1 MRAEH
6 SFASNYA
13 EIPGPTATW
22 LLLQRGVIDDLRT
35 GLQGVRDEIRDKV
48 QGVRD
53 EVQGVSQRLDRL
65 ERRQTE
71 AEMRV
76 AMELIA
82 VGGAVR
88 EMRDAFLGDH
98 SLRTRV
104 EDHERRLAA
113 IEKHAG

>member
-1 MRAEH
+1 MEPTDITI
-6 SFASNYA
+6 
-13 EIPGPTATW
+13 EILKGI
-22 LLLQRGVIDDLRT
+22 REDLRT

-53 EVQGVSQRLDRL
+53 EVQGVRVEVQGVSQRLDRL

-71 AEMRV
+71 GEMRV
-76 AMELIA
+76 ATELIA

-88 EMRDAFLGDH
+88 EMRDAFLADH

-104 EDHERRLAA
+104 EDHERRLAV
-113 IEKHAG
+113 IEKHAE

>member
-1 MRAEH
+1 MEPTDITI
-6 SFASNYA
+6 
-13 EIPGPTATW
+13 EILKGI
-22 LLLQRGVIDDLRT
+22 REDLRT

-88 EMRDAFLGDH
+88 EMRDAFLADH

-104 EDHERRLAA
+104 EDHERRLAV